1 MDCNRFCSQ
10 ICCSSSD
17 QRLTKRSNPPSHIQK
32 KKREMSL
39 DSEAVFNE
47 RMVALGLQEHTE
59 KFDKLG
65 WKTYG
70 SLAFATSFVPGQTE
84 DERFLKDIVEA
95 GLGDSNHHHKGAL
108 RRLFFESY
116 TLAAADL
123 KRKVEVTTDDAP
135 RKVPAAERQERRD
148 RVAIRLVGISLRG
161 EMDISNRL
169 LDLAV
174 GIYEDNTMKYVA
186 WQDCTKREME
196 LNGLKK
202 DSYWAADSQGI
213 IKEKSHT
220 KSDPADLSSD
230 LKVAYALRRRG
241 LAFEMADIMSYE
253 VHEKLVDQLLAAFM
267 KDPLPGYARVGVN
280 QLIRADQEAFKQLA
294 YLTSN
299 GIKKDGARRRPCD
312 EGLIKILDDPDFRQ
326 ALANLPGRAENKRKS
341 DNSDSG
347 DEKIKRRKTKAQRL
361 SGLRSRLEN
370 VKAQYAALMGQLPA
384 GSAAPQ
390 ATSKGKG
397 KGKSVRM
404 PVDLIGKHS
413 MTSDGRRICFGYN
426 LPGGCTAAAAGKECS
441 KGHHVCMEPGC
452 YGPHPVHKHQ

>member
-1 MDCNRFCSQ
+1 
-10 ICCSSSD
+10 
-17 QRLTKRSNPPSHIQK
+17 
-32 KKREMSL
+32 MSL

-47 RMVALGLQEHTE
+47 RLVALGLQEHYE
-59 KFDKLG
+59 KFQKLG

-70 SLAFATSFVPGQTE
+70 SLAFATSFVPGQAE

-95 GLGDSNHHHKGAL
+95 GLGDNDHPHKGAL

-148 RVAIRLVGISLRG
+148 RVDSRLVGIELQG
-161 EMDISNRL
+161 ELDVSNRL

-174 GIYEDNTMKYVA
+174 GIYEDNTLRYVA

-213 IKEKSHT
+213 IKEKVHT
-220 KSDPADLSSD
+220 KADPADLSSD

-253 VHEKLVDQLLAAFM
+253 VHEKLVNQLLAAFM

-280 QLIRADQEAFKQLA
+280 QLVRADQEAFKQLA
-294 YLTSN
+294 NLTTS
-299 GIKKDGARRRPCD
+299 GIKRDGARKRPCD
-312 EGLIKILDDPDFRQ
+312 EGLIKVLDDPDFRQ

-347 DEKIKRRKTKAQRL
+347 DEKAKKRKTKAQRL
-361 SGLRSRLEN
+361 SNLRSRLEN
-370 VKAQYAALMGQLPA
+370 VKTQYAALMDQLSS
-384 GSAAPQ
+384 GSPGPQ
-390 ATSKGKG
+390 APPKGKG
-397 KGKSVRM
+397 KGKSIRM
-404 PVDLIGKHS
+404 PADLIGKHS
-413 MTSDGRRICFGYN
+413 TTSDGRRICFGYN
-426 LPGGCTAAAAGKECS
+426 LPGGCSAAAAGKECS